1 MALFSNKQDR
11 KEYTF
16 YQVQKQKV
24 VEEFSV
30 PTPVESL
37 IHDAALIGKVIVFS
51 VH

>member
-24 VEEFSV
+24 VEEISV

-37 IHDAALIGKVIVFS
+37 KLDAALLGKVIVFS